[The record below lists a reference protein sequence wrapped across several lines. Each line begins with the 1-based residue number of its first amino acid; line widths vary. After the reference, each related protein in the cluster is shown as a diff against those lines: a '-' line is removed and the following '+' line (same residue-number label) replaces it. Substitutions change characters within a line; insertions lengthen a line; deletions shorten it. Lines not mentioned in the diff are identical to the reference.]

1 MIKLNSKVKTWP
13 AVGLVEVLIVLALVA
28 TTMVAATQVT
38 VQSLIKIKE
47 DEVNDY
53 VNGLMIRVLEAAKS
67 PQTLTIDNQLTG
79 LSDFEGSYVLTIPD
93 EGTSTPAF
101 TQEAIELTPIPEGSC
116 TTSSPYS
123 VTIPN
128 LGNFTPPPVCLQ
140 AIVTELDGID
150 INPIF
155 QITVRSVY
163 SLSSGPVVR
172 DIIGYRRADPVSVLP

>member
-1 MIKLNSKVKTWP
+1 MSKRSFKLKFS

-53 VNGLMIRVLEAAKS
+53 VNGLMVRALEAAKS
-67 PQTLTIDNQLTG
+67 PQILTINNDLTG
-79 LSDFEGSYVLTIPD
+79 LTDFEGSYTLLVPS
-93 EGTSTPAF
+93 EGADTPSF
-101 TQEAIELTPIPEGSC
+101 TQEAIELTPLPEGSC
-116 TTSSPYS
+116 TTNSPYS

-140 AIVTELDGID
+140 VIVAELEGID
-150 INPIF
+150 VNSIF

-163 SLSSGPVVR
+163 TLSSGPVVR
-172 DIIGYRRADPVSVLP
+172 EVLGYRRADPAVIVP